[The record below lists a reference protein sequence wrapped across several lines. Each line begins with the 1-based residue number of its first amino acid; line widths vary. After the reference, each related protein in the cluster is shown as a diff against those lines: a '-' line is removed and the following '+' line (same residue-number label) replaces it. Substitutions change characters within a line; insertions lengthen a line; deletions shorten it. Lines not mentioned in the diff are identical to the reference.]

1 MRLLVNT
8 FALLFTLTLLSACN
22 SNKAKPLPNWINDPG
37 DGAVGSSSTHIRGR
51 HYQEELA
58 ISRARERLAARYGVE
73 VASIQTIRERVVND
87 KSYVTSDKEI
97 LQQVNKT
104 TVKAH
109 VREIFYDTAHDEIW
123 AWVYPIA
130 N

>member
-1 MRLLVNT
+1 MRIFSNI
-8 FALLFTLTLLSACN
+8 FLFSILFTLLSACGGEN
-22 SNKAKPLPNWINDPG
+22 VIPMPAWINEPG
-37 DGAVGSSSTHIRGR
+37 NGSVGSSTTHIQGR

-58 ISRARERLAARYGVE
+58 ISRARERLAARYGIE
-73 VASIQTIRERVVND
+73 VASIQTITEKVINN

-109 VREIFYDTAHDEIW
+109 VREIWRDKTRDEVW
-123 AWVYPIA
+123 AWVYPVS